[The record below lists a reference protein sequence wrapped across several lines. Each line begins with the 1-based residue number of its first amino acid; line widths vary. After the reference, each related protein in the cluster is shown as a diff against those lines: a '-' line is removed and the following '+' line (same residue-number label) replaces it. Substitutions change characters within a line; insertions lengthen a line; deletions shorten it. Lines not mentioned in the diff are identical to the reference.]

1 MQHISCVQKIKK
13 IMYRRII
20 SILLL
25 FWMASVAVLRYN
37 DEPKVILATSLIG
50 LVIAVR
56 GFVAAKQ
63 TEKVEGYEYY

>member
-1 MQHISCVQKIKK
+1 
-13 IMYRRII
+13 MYRRII